1 MNLIILVSAAMM
13 AVGIVLMFFT
23 ETRWNGQS
31 IIGHL
36 YLLGVVLSA
45 IGAMLFVA
53 AMAFK
58 GLVYLT
64 TGSLP

>member
-1 MNLIILVSAAMM
+1 MSLITLISASMM
-13 AVGIVLMFFT
+13 ACGILLMFFT

-31 IIGHL
+31 IVGHL
-36 YLLGVVLSA
+36 YLLGVVLSV
-45 IGAMLFVA
+45 IGAMLFIA